1 MNILASIWTFIANEI
16 LRQPA
21 YVIGLIVFIG
31 YILLGKKFYDVIGG
45 TLKAIIG
52 VFILSV
58 GTGQLVSNFRPILVG
73 LKDKFNLSAM
83 VIDPYFGDPAVASI
97 IKEQT
102 EAFTNAGKQIGIS
115 LSLVIYVMLIA
126 LVVNLLLVKFSKFT
140 KIRSVFTTGHVQYQ
154 QSGIALVLI
163 FTAFPN
169 LAQWHYIVIM
179 SVVLGLY
186 WAVGSNLT
194 VDISQD
200 LTEGGGFCVAHQQ
213 MFGIKF
219 FSILSEKLF
228 GKNKKRLEDLELP
241 GFLSMFNENMVS
253 TAILML
259 LFFSILMGILGRD
272 YFVGAKLLGATAS
285 FPVFVFN
292 KAIHFAVY
300 VAILQLGVRTFVAEL
315 TNSFQGISNK
325 LLPGAVPGIDC
336 AAVYGFGSQNAVTI
350 GFLAGA
356 LGQAVA
362 IITLIVTRSPI
373 LVIAGFVPVFFDNA
387 TIAVFANNKGGIKAA
402 IVMPFI
408 AGLCQVFGSALIA
421 SVAVN
426 GLGGFAS
433 HGGYLGMWDWAVVW
447 PFFAFLMRN
456 LGWIGLAIVV
466 IVLIVIPQIQYAR
479 NKDTYFLITEDYD
492 AYVELKE
499 KKEGKK

>member
-1 MNILASIWTFIANEI
+1 MEILNGIWTFFANEI
-16 LRQPA
+16 FRQPA

-31 YILLGKKFYDVIGG
+31 YLLLGKKLYDVIGG

-58 GTGQLVSNFRPILVG
+58 GTGQLVVNFRPILIG
-73 LKDKFNLSAM
+73 LKEKFKLSAM
-83 VIDPYFGDPAVASI
+83 VIDPYFGDPAVQSI

-102 EAFTNAGKQIGIS
+102 DAFAAAGKQIGIS

-126 LVVNLLLVKFSKFT
+126 LVVNLLLVKFSRWT

-154 QSGIALVLI
+154 QAGIALVLI
-163 FTAFPN
+163 FTAFPQ
-169 LAQWHYIVIM
+169 LQQVHYLIIM

-194 VDISQD
+194 VDITQE

-228 GKNKKRLEDLELP
+228 GKNKKRLEDIKLP

-259 LFFSILMGILGRD
+259 IFFSILMGLLGKQ
-272 YFVGAKLLGATAS
+272 YFVDLKLLGKAAS

-300 VAILQLGVRTFVAEL
+300 VAILQLGVRTFVSEL

-336 AAVYGFGSQNAVTI
+336 AAVYGFGSQNAVTL

-362 IITLIVTRSPI
+362 IIILILTKSPI

-387 TIAVFANNKGGIKAA
+387 TIAVFANNKGGVKAA
-402 IVMPFI
+402 LLMPFL
-408 AGLCQVFGSALIA
+408 AGLCQVFGSALIG

-426 GLGGFAS
+426 GLGGFAA
-433 HGGYLGMWDWAVVW
+433 HGGYIGMWDWAVLW
-447 PFFAFLMRN
+447 NFFAYLMRN
-456 LGWIGLAIVV
+456 FGWIGLG
-466 IVLIVIPQIQYAR
+466 LIVIALIAIPQIQYAK

-492 AYVELKE
+492 AYVELKQ
-499 KKEGKK
+499 KKENK

>member
-1 MNILASIWTFIANEI
+1 MEILQSIWQFIANEI

-21 YVIGLIVFIG
+21 YVIGLIVFFG
-31 YILLGKKFYDVIGG
+31 YLLLGKKFYDVIGG

-52 VFILSV
+52 VFILGV
-58 GTGQLVSNFRPILVG
+58 GTSQLVINFRPILIG
-73 LKDKFNLSAM
+73 LKERFNLSAM
-83 VIDPYFGDPAVASI
+83 VIDPYFGDPAVQSI

-102 EAFTNAGKQIGIS
+102 ENATKLGEKIGIS

-126 LVVNLLLVKFSKFT
+126 LIVNLLLVKFSKYT

-163 FTAFPN
+163 FAAFPN
-169 LAQWHYIVIM
+169 LAQWHYLLIM
-179 SVVLGLY
+179 SIVLGLY
-186 WAVGSNLT
+186 WSVGSNLT
-194 VDISQD
+194 VDITQD

-213 MFGIKF
+213 MFGLKF
-219 FSILSEKLF
+219 FSILSEKFF
-228 GKNKKRLEDLELP
+228 GKNKKRLEDVKLP

-259 LFFSILMGILGRD
+259 LFFSILMGILGKD
-272 YFVGAKLLGATAS
+272 YFVTAKLLKANAS
-285 FPVFVFN
+285 FPIFIFN

-300 VAILQLGVRTFVAEL
+300 VAILQLGVRTFVSEL

-336 AAVYGFGSQNAVTI
+336 AAVYGFGSQNAVTL

-362 IITLIVTRSPI
+362 ILTLIVLKSPI

-387 TIAVFANNKGGIKAA
+387 TIAVFANNKGGYKAA
-402 IVMPFI
+402 LVMPFI

-421 SVAVN
+421 SVAIN
-426 GLGGFAS
+426 GLGGFAA
-433 HGGYLGMWDWAVVW
+433 HGGYIGMWDWAVVW
-447 PFFAFLMRN
+447 PMFSFLMKH
-456 LGWIGLAIVV
+456 LSWIGLGLI
-466 IVLIVIPQIQYAR
+466 ILVLIVIPQIQYRR
-479 NKDTYFLITEDYD
+479 NKDYYFLITEDYD

-499 KKEGKK
+499 KRGEK